1 MSLIISNQ
9 SCFHGQATV
18 ENSKWGIFESMTFVL
33 HQQNKQH
40 QASNNHAENN
50 IFFIFW
56 WNVLKIFLEQPH
68 PKSLSSQRGTFSP
81 SLLGEGVGDEVI
93 IQAIFIPIR
102 AKQTLQHITR
112 QT

>member
-1 MSLIISNQ
+1 M
-9 SCFHGQATV
+9 
-18 ENSKWGIFESMTFVL
+18 
-33 HQQNKQH
+33 
-40 QASNNHAENN
+40 
-50 IFFIFW
+50 
-56 WNVLKIFLEQPH
+56 EQPH

-93 IQAIFIPIR
+93 IQPISTPIL

>member
-1 MSLIISNQ
+1 MLSISDL
-9 SCFHGQATV
+9 SIVSMISICFV
-18 ENSKWGIFESMTFVL
+18 W
-33 HQQNKQH
+33 HQEVRKAIKKQLKI
-40 QASNNHAENN
+40 N

-93 IQAIFIPIR
+93 IQAISTPIR

-112 QT
+112 